1 MRYRLVKPSDLQQ
14 ILELHYSIRST
25 YSIGIFSQLGKKF
38 LKQYYKIILNDKNE
52 VVVCAENDQGEIV
65 GFCSS
70 TLDAEAQMANI
81 RSHKFSL
88 GLAAVGSI
96 IAKPSL
102 VKALIQRYKSTK
114 QDTGVKFVAA
124 QGARGEYWVWDA
136 SCKDPIS
143 SVELH
148 EVSLK
153 LLKALGV
160 KELTFEVDKVNKQI
174 FLFHEFNGAKSV
186 EEFMLPDG
194 RVRVMMKYDLAN
206 RDSRL

>member
-1 MRYRLVKPSDLQQ
+1 MRYRLAKPSDLRQ
-14 ILELHYSIRST
+14 IVELHFSIRST
-25 YSIGIFSQLGKKF
+25 YSIGIFSQLGKAF
-38 LKQYYKIILNDKNE
+38 LRQYYKIILNDKNE
-52 VVVCAENDQGEIV
+52 VVVCAENDQGKIV

-81 RSHKFSL
+81 RSHRLSL

-96 IAKPSL
+96 ISKPSL
-102 VKALIQRYKSTK
+102 VKALMQRYTSTK
-114 QDTGVKFVAA
+114 KDSGVQFVAA
-124 QGARGEYWVWDA
+124 QGARGEYWVWDS

-143 SVELH
+143 SVELQ

-160 KELTFEVDKVNKQI
+160 KELTFEVDKANKQI
-174 FLFHEFNGAKSV
+174 FQFHEFNGAKSL

-194 RVRVMMKYDLAN
+194 RARVMMKYDLVN
-206 RDSRL
+206 RESKL

>member
-1 MRYRLVKPSDLQQ
+1 MRYRIAKPSDLRQ
-14 ILELHYSIRST
+14 IVNIHYAIRAT
-25 YSIGIFSQLGKKF
+25 YSVGIFAQLGKAF
-38 LKQYYKIILNDKNE
+38 LRQYYKILLDDKNE
-52 VVVCAENDQGEIV
+52 VIVCAENDQGKIV

-70 TLDAEAQMANI
+70 TLDVEAQMANI
-81 RSHKFSL
+81 RSHKVSL
-88 GLAAVGSI
+88 GLAAFGSI

-102 VKALIQRYKSTK
+102 VKALIQRYTSTK
-114 QDTGVKFVAA
+114 KDTGVRFVAA
-124 QGARGEYWVWDA
+124 QGARAEYWVWDA
-136 SCKDPIS
+136 SCKDSIS

-174 FLFHEFNGAKSV
+174 FQFHEFNGAKSV

-206 RDSRL
+206 RESRL